1 MTSLSS
7 KTVKKITIMIWSGT
21 KKYMES
27 ETNDGY
33 LLTVK
38 YMAESKYTWTV
49 YFKGRRIK
57 PLNNSIYKNNLP
69 RAKRQ
74 AIRLMVWH
82 VLKKVD

>member
-1 MTSLSS
+1 MT
-7 KTVKKITIMIWSGT
+7 WNGT
-21 KKYMES
+21 EKYMET

-38 YMAESKYTWTV
+38 SIATSKYTWTV
-49 YFKGRRIK
+49 YYEGKRIQHLKNSPIFKDCI
-57 PLNNSIYKNNLP
+57 P

-82 VLKKVD
+82 MLKKID